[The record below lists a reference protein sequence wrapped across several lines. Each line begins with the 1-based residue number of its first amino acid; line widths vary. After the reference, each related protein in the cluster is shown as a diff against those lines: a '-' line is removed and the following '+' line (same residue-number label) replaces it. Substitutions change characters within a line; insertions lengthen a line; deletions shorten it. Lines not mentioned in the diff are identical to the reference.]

1 MTMRSSV
8 SVARRSSSG
17 CTNATASCGPL
28 GNALRFSAPSQNP
41 VYNWVMQK
49 QCSKCQQVKPLN
61 EFHRYKRS
69 ADGHKSRC
77 KPCNTADTVQWQ
89 RKNKEQYMARYSVWV
104 DKNRDKARA
113 AVRRWNERNRGVAHQ
128 RKIAKVGREAENK
141 RLRDWS
147 AANREKT
154 RAWKARWKKANP
166 EAVAAFSGK
175 RRAALKNAIPAWANE
190 QAILDIYRECR
201 NHPNHHVDHIVPL
214 VSKIVC
220 GLHCEANLRI
230 IPAVENY
237 SKNNRRWPDMP

>member
-1 MTMRSSV
+1 
-8 SVARRSSSG
+8 
-17 CTNATASCGPL
+17 
-28 GNALRFSAPSQNP
+28 
-41 VYNWVMQK
+41 
-49 QCSKCQQVKPLN
+49 
-61 EFHRYKRS
+61 
-69 ADGHKSRC
+69 
-77 KPCNTADTVQWQ
+77 
-89 RKNKEQYMARYSVWV
+89 MARYSVWV

-175 RRAALKNAIPAWANE
+175 RRAALKNAIPTWANE